1 MEEERL
7 HILEMVGAGEITAEQ
22 AAKLFAALDTAEAQE
37 LRTEEAGSAG
47 PPSLPPAELREN
59 RWARFWIYPLMAGG
73 GVLILGAL
81 IMGLVYST
89 GAARGWRVCG
99 WLPMLLGL
107 GVMLIAW
114 WTRSATWLH
123 LRVSEEDG
131 RNVAF
136 SFPLPLTLAAWALR
150 MAQPFVPQLKD
161 TGVDDLI
168 IALRQGKSRNEP
180 LFIDVED
187 DEKGEK
193 VEIYIG

>member
-1 MEEERL
+1 M
-7 HILEMVGAGEITAEQ
+7 
-22 AAKLFAALDTAEAQE
+22 
-37 LRTEEAGSAG
+37 S
-47 PPSLPPAELREN
+47 PNLPPAELREN

-73 GVLILGAL
+73 VVLILGAL

-99 WLPMLLGL
+99 WLPMILGL